1 MVALISG
8 GQIVGRK
15 ERDKLNERH
24 EQFLRGDVTS
34 FVCVVVK
41 DDGTTE
47 VDFDLVDAQDVA
59 VHNKIGGGLLQA
71 IDHLRHLAVEKK
83 MAADILRGNGP
94 TLPGLPRG
102 KPLN

>member
-1 MVALISG
+1 MVAVISG
-8 GQIVGRK
+8 GMIVGRK

-59 VHNKIGGGLLQA
+59 VHNKMGGGLLQA
-71 IDHLRHLAVEKK
+71 LDHLRHLAVEKR
-83 MAADILRGNGP
+83 MAADILRGVA
-94 TLPGLPRG
+94 PGLSGG